1 MSDWYLG
8 LLPLDTETSPLM
20 EKIAQ
25 SLDGVGV
32 ERAMDKAF
40 VLTTV
45 SMILKIFMKH
55 IFCLGAVRCWLFCSL
70 IVVSVARS
78 TISRCQHLPLQ
89 ASGISRGGDIMIG
102 GIFPAHIVA
111 MQGEI
116 TFQEEPLTATCQTF
130 AVQNYQWI
138 QAMVFAIE
146 EINNC
151 STILPNITLGFQIY
165 DTCTMIQW
173 SLKGTLWILSGQD
186 EVIPNFRCQRGLS
199 PAAIIGDSGST
210 RSILLAHILGL
221 YRFPQISYFSTS
233 PLLSDRNQFP
243 SFFRTIPSDSIQSLG
258 LAQLAIHFG
267 WTWVGII
274 ATDDNYGQLGSQ
286 LVQQELIKA
295 EGCVAF
301 KEYILPSRPAKNVFH
316 IVQVIKNSTA
326 KAIVVFTS
334 YPYLPPLLDE
344 IVKQNVTGKIWI
356 ASESWSTYS
365 PLSIDKYSKIL
376 AGTIGFAIR
385 SGEMASFQ
393 KYFTSIRPSTLEGDT
408 FVIKFWEA
416 VFGCQWLPKGTLI
429 SEQKTRNC
437 TGAEKLET
445 LPINSMMD
453 FRITY
458 NIYNAVY
465 ATAQSLEDLR
475 ICMQDRVVPLQEKC
489 ANILEFHP
497 WQILHYIKNVRLG
510 REGAETLF
518 DSSGNPP
525 AQYDIVN
532 WQKDPDGTIRHLKV
546 GSYDSSAPPGKT
558 LNVNASAIYW
568 SAGSIQERDVPT
580 SVCSSKCPT
589 GFRKT
594 IMSGKPTCCFKCVP
608 CVLGEISNQSDSI
621 ECFVC
626 PWDQW
631 SNENQN
637 KCISK
642 MTDFLSY
649 TETFGVILA
658 TISILSSVI
667 PALILGLFICYR
679 NTPIVKASN
688 SHLSY
693 ILLLSLTLCFLC
705 SLTFIGYP
713 TQDKCLISQTAFGIT
728 FALCISCILAKTIMV
743 VIAFNATKPNSK
755 LRRWTGPK
763 LSYTVIGVSTLIQVI
778 LCISWLILSP
788 PFSEKDIHSLPG
800 IIILGCNEGSMVA
813 FWCMLGYLGFLSAIS
828 FIVAFLARKL
838 PDSFNEAKFIT
849 FSMLAFLSV
858 WVSFIPAYLSTKG
871 KYMVAMEIFAILS
884 SSYSLV
890 CCIFV
895 PKCYIIIFRSKMNTK
910 DYLMGRGA
918 RQTKI

>member
-1 MSDWYLG
+1 MPGIEED
-8 LLPLDTETSPLM
+8 
-20 EKIAQ
+20 
-25 SLDGVGV
+25 
-32 ERAMDKAF
+32 
-40 VLTTV
+40 VLTLLSNSLQIGLV
-45 SMILKIFMKH
+45 PSSFKKARLIPVLKKT
-55 IFCLGAVRCWLFCSL
+55 GADVK
-70 IVVSVARS
+70 
-78 TISRCQHLPLQ
+78 
-89 ASGISRGGDIMIG
+89 
-102 GIFPAHIVA
+102 
-111 MQGEI
+111 
-116 TFQEEPLTATCQTF
+116 
-130 AVQNYQWI
+130 N
-138 QAMVFAIE
+138 
-146 EINNC
+146 
-151 STILPNITLGFQIY
+151 
-165 DTCTMIQW
+165 
-173 SLKGTLWILSGQD
+173 LK
-186 EVIPNFRCQRGLS
+186 NFRPIPQLPFLAKILEQHVLTYLVDHLEKNVLLEQNQAGFR
-199 PAAIIGDSGST
+199 AHHST
-210 RSILLAHILGL
+210 ELVMLSILDELRNRADKKLPGAL
-221 YRFPQISYFSTS
+221 VLLDLSAAFDTISYFSTS

-243 SFFRTIPSDSIQSLG
+243 SFFRTIPSDNIQSLG

-274 ATDDNYGQLGSQ
+274 ATDDSYGQLGSQ

-295 EGCVAF
+295 EACVAF

-334 YPYLPPLLDE
+334 YPHLPPLLDE

-365 PLSIDKYSKIL
+365 PLSIEKYSKIL
-376 AGTIGFAIR
+376 TGTIGFAIR
-385 SGEMASFQ
+385 SGEMESFQ

-408 FVIKFWEA
+408 FTIKFWEA
-416 VFGCQWLPKGTLI
+416 VFGCQWLPKESLI
-429 SEQKTRNC
+429 SDQKTRNC
-437 TGAEKLET
+437 TGAEKLEN
-445 LPINSMMD
+445 LSINSMMD

-465 ATAQSLEDLR
+465 ATAHGLEDLR
-475 ICMQDRVVPLQEKC
+475 MCMQDRGVSLQETC
-489 ANILEFHP
+489 GNISDFHP
-497 WQILHYIKNVRLG
+497 WQILHYIKNVRLR
-510 REGAETLF
+510 REGVETLF
-518 DSSGNPP
+518 DSSGNSP

-532 WQKDPDGTIRHLKV
+532 WQKDPDGTISHLKV

-568 SAGSIQERDVPT
+568 SAGSIQVPT
-580 SVCSSKCPT
+580 SVCSPKCPT

-594 IMSGKPTCCFKCVP
+594 IIPGKPMCCFKCVP
-608 CVLGEISNQSDSI
+608 CVPGEISNQSDSI

-667 PALILGLFICYR
+667 PALILALFICYR

-693 ILLLSLTLCFLC
+693 ILLLSLTLCFLS

-713 TQDKCLISQTAFGIT
+713 TQDKCRICQTAFGIT

-755 LRRWTGPK
+755 LRRWTGQK
-763 LSYTVIGVSTLIQVI
+763 LSYTVIGVCTLIQVI
-778 LCISWLILSP
+778 LCISWLILSL
-788 PFSEKDIHSLPG
+788 PFSEKDIISQPG

-895 PKCYIIIFRSKMNTK
+895 PKCYIIMFRSKMNTK
-910 DYLMGRGA
+910 DHLMGRGA